1 MTSGTGKVLS
11 GALDYFCNTI
21 KIVIAMQ
28 FFQALIA
35 ILAVLAL
42 TPVSGP
48 QVFAPFELSNASIMD
63 IALTKDGQTMYA
75 TLVRAHR
82 RYAIVESQRIGGR
95 WTAPH
100 AVSFSGQWRDLEE
113 VLAPDSSYMIFASNR
128 PAVQGGKALDSF
140 YYRRYGHAR
149 GGNLWI
155 VKRVGSG
162 WGTPARLPDAI
173 NANTSTFSPALASD
187 GTLYF
192 MRASGPEGRFHLFVS
207 RPTNGEYRSA
217 QLAPFADHQ
226 AAEFD
231 PTVAPDDSFAIF
243 ASTRAPLPH
252 GVSHLFISYNH
263 GGTWSR
269 PADMGQPINAGGDDV
284 EARLSPDLREL
295 YYSSAVN
302 VQNLNAPVPPKAPNH
317 VLVVHFR

>member
-1 MTSGTGKVLS
+1 
-11 GALDYFCNTI
+11 
-21 KIVIAMQ
+21 MQ
-28 FFQALIA
+28 FFQTLIA

-48 QVFAPFELSNASIMD
+48 QVFAPFDLSNASIMD

-75 TLVRAHR
+75 TLVRSHR
-82 RYAIVESQRIGGR
+82 RYAIVESQRIGER
-95 WTAPH
+95 FATPRV
-100 AVSFSGQWRDLEE
+100 VSFSGQWRDLEE
-113 VLAPDSSYMIFASNR
+113 VLAPDSSYMVFASNR
-128 PAVQGGKALDSF
+128 PTALGGKALDAF
-140 YYRRYGHAR
+140 YHRRYSHAR

-155 VKRVGSG
+155 VKRAGSG

-192 MRASGPEGRFHLFVS
+192 MRASGREGLFHLFVS
-207 RPTNGEYRSA
+207 HPTNGKYRSA
-217 QLAPFADHQ
+217 KLAPFADHQ

-231 PTVAPDDSFAIF
+231 PTVSPDNSFAIF
-243 ASTRAPLPH
+243 ASTRAPVPR
-252 GVSHLFISYNH
+252 GVSHLFVSYNH

-269 PADMGQPINAGGDDV
+269 PVDMGQPINAGGDDV

-302 VQNLNAPVPPKAPNH
+302 VMNLNARVPPKAPNH
-317 VLVVHFR
+317 VLVVRFR